1 MEARAM
7 YHCFATLFG
16 RFSAVSLF
24 LLLCALPTRAQNL
37 PGWFQ
42 ELLQKQIN
50 VTQDNL
56 AGLERGGAVT
66 RMLKTREKKEVAA
79 LGLVRVDISGD
90 LFVEK
95 FRDIVNFKKSAAV
108 LQIGKF
114 SIAPR
119 LEDLKDLTLDP
130 CCLKAIKN
138 CEPGKC
144 GMKMSLEMM
153 ERFRKEFNPSAPDSA
168 QRANALARR
177 ILFDYVQAYLQVG
190 NPSLIEYHDQG
201 NLVRLAHESRS
212 LLEQSRFL
220 ADYAPEFYK
229 YLEEFPTSG
238 SPNIDSF
245 IYWSKE
251 KYGLK
256 PVLSVTHVTI
266 FKRTLE
272 NRTEVLIAS
281 KQLYANHYFEGSLGL
296 TIFVEGNQGPA
307 TSRSYLMYLNRS
319 RADALQ
325 GMFIGLKRSVI
336 GARVRDGLAKNLILI
351 KRRLEGY
358 KPQP

>member
-1 MEARAM
+1 M
-7 YHCFATLFG
+7 YYCFAGLFG
-16 RFSAVSLF
+16 RFCVVSLF
-24 LLLCALPTRAQNL
+24 LLLCALPTSAQNL

-50 VTQDNL
+50 VTEDNL
-56 AGLERGGAVT
+56 ARLERGEAVARILRT
-66 RMLKTREKKEVAA
+66 NDKKEVAA
-79 LGLVRVDISGD
+79 LGLVCVNASGD

-114 SIAPR
+114 SQVPR

-138 CEPGKC
+138 CETGKC
-144 GMKMSLEMM
+144 GMKMSAEMM
-153 ERFRKEFNPSAPDSA
+153 ERFRKELSPSAPDYE

-190 NPSLIEYHDQG
+190 NPALIEYHDQG
-201 NLVRLAHESRS
+201 NMIRLADQSRS

-220 ADYAPEFYK
+220 ADYAAEFYK
-229 YLEEFPTSG
+229 YLEGFPTPS
-238 SPNIDSF
+238 SPNVEDY

-256 PVLSVTHVTI
+256 PVLSITHVVI
-266 FKRTLE
+266 YKRTLG
-272 NRTEVLIAS
+272 NRTEILIAS

-296 TIFVEGNQGPA
+296 TVFVEGNQGPSN
-307 TSRSYLMYLNRS
+307 SRSCLMYLNRS
-319 RADALQ
+319 RADALR
-325 GMFIGLKRSVI
+325 GMLIGLKRSVI
-336 GARVRDGLAKNLILI
+336 GSRVRDGLAKNLMLI

-358 KPQP
+358 KLRP